1 MNNKD
6 LNNLINELK
15 AEGASDKEAE
25 ELFLFSKNMGNL
37 LDIERSDIHKNK
49 FIRQIV
55 PQKNNTR
62 KMYYFAT
69 VFSFVLLFGF
79 SSIVEA
85 QNSLPGD
92 KLYPVKIASENIVSL
107 IKPSFKNEI
116 IKRRSIEIK
125 DLSKKNNSREFHE
138 TVENYARELSENKN
152 IDAKDMEESRK
163 NLEDA
168 RKDSLEDNKE
178 DLEKIILQTKDV
190 EELLEKS
197 EVKGDN
203 TGPSKD
209 EDNNESDNKNGNDN
223 QKLERQINDI
233 FDR

>member
-6 LNNLINELK
+6 LNNIINELK

-49 FIRQIV
+49 FIRQIT
-55 PQKNNTR
+55 PQKNKTR
-62 KMYYFAT
+62 RMYYFAT
-69 VFSFVLLFGF
+69 IFSLVLLFGF
-79 SSIVEA
+79 SSIVGA

-116 IKRRSIEIK
+116 IKRRSVEIK
-125 DLSKKNNSREFHE
+125 DLSGKNSSKEFHE
-138 TVENYARELSENKN
+138 TVKNYEKELNENKD
-152 IDAKDMEESRK
+152 IDAKGVEESRK

-168 RKDSLEDNKE
+168 RKDSLENNKE
-178 DLEKIILQTKDV
+178 ELEKIILQTKDV
-190 EELLEKS
+190 QELLEKS

-203 TGPSKD
+203 TGPSGD
-209 EDNNESDNKNGNDN
+209 ENDDENDNKDGS
-223 QKLERQINDI
+223 QKIEKQINDLL
-233 FDR
+233 R